1 MPSNQPKPLP
11 PKAVVSCI
19 ACNTT
24 LDRLDWC
31 STCQGKPGEKFIGP
45 FPKCEG
51 PGSSKDHSKQ
61 SQAKPMEAGKQSEP
75 VTEQTD
81 ELVKTNLAC
90 GGCPEPAAVILHSCC
105 TCKINL
111 KADKQSE
118 PVTKQ
123 TDELGKTKE
132 KADKQSGPVT
142 KQTVGLPSSQP
153 VLGELG
159 KTEEK
164 ADEQSEPVTKQTKLV
179 KTEESTHCDDD
190 VWIGIFPGKA
200 PFPANA
206 AVKSEQEP
214 YYWFMRE
221 SASEKQQQ
229 QQQQQQQAEPVKTE
243 EKADDEQSEPVTK
256 QTKPKDHSKQ
266 SQAKP
271 VNDESF
277 TLGVEHFV
285 RARSLISHA
294 MDQFSVAMQCFSVKQ
309 EDLDEAYLRCK
320 QKMGE

>member
-1 MPSNQPKPLP
+1 MSCLGTPGSFVGPEVSLAAMKRSATLEGQENEPPIPSKKKAMPSNQPKPLP

-90 GGCPEPAAVILHSCC
+90 GGCPEPAAVSLHSCC

-164 ADEQSEPVTKQTKLV
+164 A
-179 KTEESTHCDDD
+179 
-190 VWIGIFPGKA
+190 
-200 PFPANA
+200 
-206 AVKSEQEP
+206 
-214 YYWFMRE
+214 
-221 SASEKQQQ
+221 
-229 QQQQQQQAEPVKTE
+229 
-243 EKADDEQSEPVTK
+243 DEQSEPVTK